1 MVSRRI
7 FAKDF
12 GSRMKSHP
20 RTLDKSSGLEMDNEP
35 QLLSNS
41 QEITATLFHEQPKS
55 CSINVPLI
63 QKQDH

>member
-1 MVSRRI
+1 
-7 FAKDF
+7 
-12 GSRMKSHP
+12 MKSHP